1 MSFVNLKPGT
11 LLSPTGGDGVL
22 RQQNHRPNIITIA
35 WTGTVNSDP
44 PMLSISVRPE
54 RHSHDI
60 IRESG
65 EFVVNLVSRPLMKV
79 DLCGVRSGRDF
90 DVQPLHFRAA
100 PARGMAHAPAI
111 DGSPAYL
118 ACAEGKPGPGLPHP
132 ADRGI
137 ISMGIQ
143 ESLMDHAG
151 KIHFS
156 KADLIAYCHGEYTGL
171 TQPEGFF
178 GYSIA
183 RPGHPPA
190 DEGLR
195 NWSSG

>member
-11 LLSPTGGDGVL
+11 LLSPTPVVMVSCASK
-22 RQQNHRPNIITIA
+22 NHRPNIITIA

-65 EFVVNLVSRPLMKV
+65 EFVVNLVSRPLMKAC

-90 DVQPLHFRAA
+90 DKFSLCGLQAA

-118 ACAEGKPGPGLPHP
+118 ACAVKESLALGSHTLLIGE
-132 ADRGI
+132 I

-183 RPGHPPA
+183 RPEVIRRRMKG
-190 DEGLR
+190 
-195 NWSSG
+195 